1 MSAEE
6 TSAEQNLKERFRTI
20 AAQAKLTNE
29 ARVRE
34 LSAAIDRLTYGTLTE
49 DERADAAAVAHKLAG
64 SAGTFGYRGVSETA
78 SLLEA
83 WLVADRSESSDRSED
98 PAQPGR
104 WVDELIAGLAADPD
118 DPDG

>member
-1 MSAEE
+1 MSPDDTSAEE
-6 TSAEQNLKERFRTI
+6 SLNERFRMI
-20 AAQAKLTNE
+20 SAQAKLTNE

-34 LSAAIDRLTYGTLTE
+34 LSAAVDRLTYGTLTA

-78 SLLEA
+78 ALLEA
-83 WLVADRSESSDRSED
+83 WLVADRPETSDRSVD

-104 WVDELIAGLAADPD
+104 WVDELIAGLASDPD